1 MGFLFRLVSSFFLA
15 LGVIVAVMDAA
26 RSIAANALAATP
38 LVDAARSAGLD
49 LEAMLAGLEPAGAF
63 ADLWS
68 PITVAI
74 LSAPAILVFAGLALI
89 FYAMGYRRRRDPRDA
104 LHA

>member
-15 LGVIVAVMDAA
+15 LAVIVSVIDAA
-26 RSIAANALAATP
+26 RSIAAAAIVATP

-49 LEAMLAGLEPAGAF
+49 LDAMLAGLAPGGAF
-63 ADLWS
+63 ADLWIS
-68 PITVAI
+68 ITVAI

-89 FYAMGYRRRRDPRDA
+89 FYAMGYRRRRDPRNA